1 MKVAPELGNE
11 AKLREGL
18 PPTTLSL
25 ASPTP
30 TGELSM
36 IALSPKSTGEV
47 VLVIV
52 ADATLGADD
61 NSRKLEPQQ
70 SEKVLS
76 VGESRSR
83 KLLIGPRPGETGQ
96 SMRRGR
102 EPSWDG
108 HPWLHL

>member
-18 PPTTLSL
+18 PPTLSL

-30 TGELSM
+30 TSELSM

-47 VLVIV
+47 VSAMV
-52 ADATLGADD
+52 ADVMLGAD

-83 KLLIGPRPGETGQ
+83 KLLICPRPGETGQ